1 MKILHI
7 LYSNQY
13 SGAENV
19 VCQIME
25 QFCNDVNVEMVY
37 CSRDGQIREV
47 LLERNLPF
55 VPITDLTVKG
65 LKRVLQEQKPDVVH
79 AHDFRASVISAAA
92 VRGMGI
98 RLISHLHNNPPWIR
112 KVNTQ
117 SVAYLFAGLFCEKIL
132 LVSDAVG
139 KEYVFNSFLK
149 KKEVVI
155 GNPIN
160 ILAIK
165 AAEVPAEKSD
175 LIFVGR
181 LSEQKNPLRFL
192 QIVSDLQKQIP
203 DIQTIV
209 LGDGEL
215 RQECEA
221 WVASLGLQKNVKFL
235 GFQKNPYDYMT
246 NSRVLCMTSDWEG
259 FGLVAV
265 EALSLGKPVVCK
277 PVGGLTGIVEESCG
291 RLCQSDAEYL
301 EELTKLLQ
309 EETYYME
316 KSAGAFQRAEALH
329 NIERYK
335 RTLQEIYRV

>member
-92 VRGMGI
+92 IGGMGI
-98 RLISHLHNNPPWIR
+98 RLISQLHNNPPWIR

-139 KEYVFNSFLK
+139 KEYVFNSFLQ

-277 PVGGLTGIVEESCG
+277 PVGGLSGIVEESCG
-291 RLCQSDAEYL
+291 RLCQNDTEYL

-335 RTLQEIYRV
+335 RILQEIYSV